1 MKKLSISLAILV
13 VLVCLLLTSEDIVT
27 QFGHHFDAITRV
39 YFTYGLQ
46 AAVWLSGG
54 NVIVRLLEVALWRQ
68 LAHRCQSKPPRIF
81 QDLIAIAIYLIAASG
96 VVATVLKQSITGIW
110 ATSGILSL
118 IAGLALKDLI
128 LDMVSGLALQTE
140 KPFEVGDW
148 VEIQANRKENHVV
161 AEVIQVNWRTTRLK
175 STSNNIIV
183 IPNRRFCELTLTNFR
198 AQDPVCRTEIELTFP
213 LDECMDRVSDM
224 LLLAVKE
231 TLDGVKLLESPEPEI
246 RLGNRTL
253 AGQSVEVRFFFSS
266 LHISPDSARNVVM
279 HSLLKTL
286 RLKSLNTASAT
297 LLSTSASVA

>member
-1 MKKLSISLAILV
+1 
-13 VLVCLLLTSEDIVT
+13 
-27 QFGHHFDAITRV
+27 
-39 YFTYGLQ
+39 
-46 AAVWLSGG
+46 
-54 NVIVRLLEVALWRQ
+54 
-68 LAHRCQSKPPRIF
+68 
-81 QDLIAIAIYLIAASG
+81 
-96 VVATVLKQSITGIW
+96 
-110 ATSGILSL
+110 
-118 IAGLALKDLI
+118 
-128 LDMVSGLALQTE
+128 MVSGLALQTE

-253 AGQSVEVRFFFSS
+253 AGQSVEIRFYFSS

-279 HSLLKTL
+279 HSLLKAL
-286 RLKSLNTASAT
+286 RFKSLQYCLRNLAQHICFCCLISR
-297 LLSTSASVA
+297 LYNPFDIPFNMFIFMSCLIYSKLVAGL

>member
-27 QFGHHFDAITRV
+27 QFGHNFDAVTRV

-54 NVIVRLLEVALWRQ
+54 NVIVRLLEVALWKQ

-183 IPNRRFCELTLTNFR
+183 IPNRRFVSLPLRTFEHKTQYVVPKLNSHFLWTN
-198 AQDPVCRTEIELTFP
+198 AWTEFLICF
-213 LDECMDRVSDM
+213 C
-224 LLLAVKE
+224 
-231 TLDGVKLLESPEPEI
+231 
-246 RLGNRTL
+246 
-253 AGQSVEVRFFFSS
+253 
-266 LHISPDSARNVVM
+266 
-279 HSLLKTL
+279 
-286 RLKSLNTASAT
+286 
-297 LLSTSASVA
+297 

>member
-1 MKKLSISLAILV
+1 M
-13 VLVCLLLTSEDIVT
+13 
-27 QFGHHFDAITRV
+27 
-39 YFTYGLQ
+39 
-46 AAVWLSGG
+46 
-54 NVIVRLLEVALWRQ
+54 
-68 LAHRCQSKPPRIF
+68 
-81 QDLIAIAIYLIAASG
+81 
-96 VVATVLKQSITGIW
+96 VATVLKQSITGIW

-231 TLDGVKLLESPEPEI
+231 TLDGVKLLESPEP
-246 RLGNRTL
+246 RD
-253 AGQSVEVRFFFSS
+253 SVGESDISRSVCRDSILFF
-266 LHISPDSARNVVM
+266 
-279 HSLLKTL
+279 
-286 RLKSLNTASAT
+286 
-297 LLSTSASVA
+297 